1 MGPFTQCVL
10 KPVRQGLRGT
20 MQAGPVVSSRG
31 QRVTERVVN
40 ALLLAVDAHQVR
52 QRVRAAT

>member
-1 MGPFTQCVL
+1 ML

-40 ALLLAVDAHQVR
+40 ALLLAMDAHQVR